1 MDPNKYTVFLEVAK
15 QQNLSRAAE
24 ILGYTQSGVSHTIKR
39 LEKEMDLI
47 LFERSRNGAFLT
59 NAGKEVLPFIS
70 QLVQCQNNLDQ
81 TILSLHNLH
90 RGTLNIG
97 TYSSISRKW
106 LPYIIQQFK
115 LDYPSVK
122 IHFKEGGN
130 EDIMNWVKNREV
142 DLGFLSY
149 GADEDVEWIPLKE
162 DPLLAILPPNY
173 NTEGK
178 NEFLLKDFNDQTF
191 IISALGTDIDIHHTL
206 EMHKIH
212 PDIQYSAKDDYT
224 IISMV
229 SCNLGISILPKLVL
243 NQYDTSVITLPLN
256 PCATRQLGIA
266 IPSRDTA
273 SPAALEFIEY
283 AKQFVQHEE
292 MLQ

>member
-1 MDPNKYTVFLEVAK
+1 MEYNKYTVFLEVAR
-15 QQNLSRAAE
+15 QQNLSRAAQT
-24 ILGYTQSGVSHTIKR
+24 LGYTQSGISHTIKR
-39 LEKEMDLI
+39 LEQEMDLI

-59 NAGKEVLPFIS
+59 NAGKEILPYVA

-81 TILSLHNLH
+81 AILSLHHLH

-115 LDYPSVK
+115 QDYPSVK

-130 EDIMNWVKNREV
+130 DDILMWLKNREV
-142 DLGFLSY
+142 DLGFLSS
-149 GADEDVEWIPLKE
+149 GENEEIEWIPLIK
-162 DPLLAILPPNY
+162 DPLLAILPPDY
-173 NTEGK
+173 DTDGKTEFAL
-178 NEFLLKDFNDQTF
+178 EDFNDRTF
-191 IISALGTDIDIHHTL
+191 IISELGTDVDIHHTL
-206 EMHKIH
+206 TTYGIH

-229 SCNLGISILPKLVL
+229 SCHLGISILPKLVL
-243 NQYDTSVITLPLN
+243 NPQDTSVLTLPLK
-256 PCATRQLGIA
+256 PFATRDLGIA
-266 IPSRDTA
+266 IPAWDTA

-283 AKQFVQHEE
+283 ARQFVEKMH
-292 MLQ
+292 

>member
-1 MDPNKYTVFLEVAK
+1 MDYSKYTVLLEVAK

-24 ILGYTQSGVSHTIKR
+24 VLGYTQSGISHTIKR
-39 LEKEMDLI
+39 LEQEMDLI

-59 NAGKEVLPFIS
+59 NAGKEILPYIA

-81 TILSLHNLH
+81 IIMSLHNLH

-106 LPYIIQQFK
+106 LPYIIQKFK
-115 LDYPSVK
+115 KDYPSVK

-130 EDIMNWVKNREV
+130 EDILNWVKNREV
-142 DLGFLSY
+142 DLGFLSH
-149 GADEDVEWIPLKE
+149 GEDEEIEWIPLKK
-162 DPLLAILPPNY
+162 DPLLAILPPDY
-173 NTEGK
+173 DTSGK
-178 NEFLLKDFNDQTF
+178 QEFPLEDFNDKTF
-191 IISALGTDIDIHHTL
+191 IISALGTDIDIHNTL
-206 EMHKIH
+206 KTYGIH

-243 NQYDTSVITLPLN
+243 NPQDTSVITLPLK
-256 PCATRQLGIA
+256 PCATRELGIA

-283 AKQFVQHEE
+283 ARQFVGC
-292 MLQ
+292 